1 LLIYQTLSNFIV
13 FILGHKLASKIKS
26 NINVISKQIEV
37 NISHYEY
44 FRSLVPRN
52 LLYDNYPEAIF
63 DEIVNYTSNFWQ
75 VLDISI
81 DGNVDIPRI
90 VIFNSIKNFNNLQRS
105 KEEISLIT
113 QELDRLYNFW
123 MNQKLVIENKM
134 KQLQELSEQTYV
146 LKNVCINYFF

>member
-1 LLIYQTLSNFIV
+1 M
-13 FILGHKLASKIKS
+13 ASKIKS

-44 FRSLVPRN
+44 FRSLVPKN
-52 LLYDNYPEAIF
+52 LLHDNYPKAIF
-63 DEIVNYTSNFWQ
+63 DEIVTHTSNFWQ

-81 DGNVDIPRI
+81 DGNINIPRI

-105 KEEISLIT
+105 KEEISLIA

-123 MNQKLVIENKM
+123 MNQKLVIENKI
-134 KQLQELSEQTYV
+134 KHLQELNEQTYI
-146 LKNVCINYFF
+146 LKNVCIIIFFKKKP